1 MKSVVWAPILLLSAS
16 VSAAAFDLQGHR
28 GTRGHKPEN
37 TLPAFQQAIEF
48 GVTTLETDLALT
60 RDGHLVLSHEPL
72 LNPDLTR
79 DETGAWLEAAGPAIR
94 TLTLEELQR
103 FDVGR
108 LKAGTRY
115 AGQWPAQSAVDGTRI
130 PTLDQLFAIGSTANP
145 RLRYNIETKLS
156 PDKPTETA
164 DPETFANAVVQA
176 IRASKLTDRVT
187 VQSFDWRTLAAVKR
201 LAPEIATVCL
211 TIDTPNA
218 STTKPRDGRSSTWLA
233 GLDPATFGGSIPR
246 TVQAIGCSTWSPFWR
261 NITSAS
267 VAEAQALG
275 LKVIPWTINEP
286 NDMGAV
292 IDMKIDGLI
301 TDYPDRARA
310 VLAGKGIALAP

>member
-1 MKSVVWAPILLLSAS
+1 MKSAVWGVIVLCSLNVPTG
-16 VSAAAFDLQGHR
+16 AFDLQGHR
-28 GTRGHKPEN
+28 GARGHKPEN

-79 DETGAWLEAAGPAIR
+79 DETGAWLEAPGPAIR
-94 TLTLEELQR
+94 TLTLQDVQR

-108 LKAGTRY
+108 LKPGTRY
-115 AGQWPAQSAVDGTRI
+115 AAQWPAQSPVDGTRM
-130 PTLDQLFAIGSTANP
+130 PTLAQLFALGTASNP

-156 PDKPTETA
+156 PDKPAETA
-164 DPETFANAVVQA
+164 DPDTFATAVVEA
-176 IRASKLTDRVT
+176 IRTAALADRVT

-218 STTKPRDGRSSTWLA
+218 STVKPRDGRASPWLA
-233 GLDPATFGGSIPR
+233 GLDPAAFGGSIPK
-246 TVQAIGCSTWSPFWR
+246 TVQAMGCSTWSPFWR
-261 NITSAS
+261 NIAAAA

-286 NDMGAV
+286 ADMAAV
-292 IDMKIDGLI
+292 IDMKVDGLI
-301 TDYPDRARA
+301 SDYPERARA
-310 VLAGKGIALAP
+310 VLAAKGIALAP

>member
-1 MKSVVWAPILLLSAS
+1 MKSLAAALVVLISAGAP
-16 VSAAAFDLQGHR
+16 AAAFDLQGHR

-79 DETGAWLEAAGPAIR
+79 DEAGAWLPEAGPAIR
-94 TLTLEELQR
+94 TLTLQELQR

-108 LKAGTRY
+108 LKPGTRY

-130 PTLDQLFAIGSTANP
+130 PTLAQLFAFGTAANP

-156 PDKPTETA
+156 PDKPAETP
-164 DPETFANAVVQA
+164 DPETFASAVVQA
-176 IRASKLTDRVT
+176 IRASELTDRVT
-187 VQSFDWRTLAAVKR
+187 VQSFDWRTLAVIR
-201 LAPEIATVCL
+201 RTAPEIATACL
-211 TIDTPNA
+211 TMDLPNA
-218 STTKPRDGRSSTWLA
+218 STIRPRDGQPSPWLA

-246 TVQAIGCSTWSPFWR
+246 TAQAIGCRTWSPFWR
-261 NITSAS
+261 NLTAAT
-267 VAEAQALG
+267 VAEARSLG
-275 LKVIPWTINEP
+275 LKVIPWTINDP
-286 NDMGAV
+286 IDMAAV
-292 IDMKIDGLI
+292 IDMNIDGLI

-310 VLAGKGIALAP
+310 VLASKGIALAP